1 MKGHKVN
8 FWKVGLPV
16 YVCVC
21 KLGLYTHT
29 HTHKPMVKV
38 SVTPKQSGQVWGS
51 DILRMICLRWDQPFL
66 LTWDFGCFYSIFH
79 SFNFHLYIFLML
91 HLFELTNRK
100 SISFIHKKH
109 SKSFSINLVILMNF
123 KSIIEALKL
132 RYNSLL
138 KFVSFDLSP
147 LSSSIN

>member
-1 MKGHKVN
+1 
-8 FWKVGLPV
+8 
-16 YVCVC
+16 
-21 KLGLYTHT
+21 
-29 HTHKPMVKV
+29 
-38 SVTPKQSGQVWGS
+38 
-51 DILRMICLRWDQPFL
+51 
-66 LTWDFGCFYSIFH
+66 
-79 SFNFHLYIFLML
+79 ML

-147 LSSSIN
+147 LSSILNEKRLYVKTQTLSLIVMVFEGKKIKECLGFF

>member
-1 MKGHKVN
+1 MTEDKMLGWHHQLN
-8 FWKVGLPV
+8 RHEFEQTLGDGEGQGGLV
-16 YVCVC
+16 
-21 KLGLYTHT
+21 
-29 HTHKPMVKV
+29 
-38 SVTPKQSGQVWGS
+38 
-51 DILRMICLRWDQPFL
+51 
-66 LTWDFGCFYSIFH
+66 
-79 SFNFHLYIFLML
+79 HLYIFLML

-138 KFVSFDLSP
+138 KCVSFDLSP
-147 LSSSIN
+147 LSSIIN